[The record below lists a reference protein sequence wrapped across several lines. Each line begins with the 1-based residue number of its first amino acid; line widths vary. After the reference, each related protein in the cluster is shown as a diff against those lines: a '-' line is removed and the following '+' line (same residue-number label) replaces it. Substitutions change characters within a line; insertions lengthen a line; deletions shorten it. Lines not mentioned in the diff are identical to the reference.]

1 MKANDQERDK
11 FDKALDTIINLF
23 NELEDDEPIVEF
35 DPDVIQK
42 IEIAK
47 KIYGANVINERI
59 NNVVKEILTLLP
71 LDAEIDEEDEDDS

>member
-23 NELEDDEPIVEF
+23 NDLEDDEPIVEF
-35 DPDVIQK
+35 DEDVTLK

-47 KIYGANVINERI
+47 KIYGSNVINERM
-59 NNVVKEILTLLP
+59 NNVVKEILMLLP
-71 LDAEIDEEDEDDS
+71 LDAEIDEEGDS

>member
-23 NELEDDEPIVEF
+23 NDLEDDEPIVEF
-35 DPDVIQK
+35 DEDVTLK

-47 KIYGANVINERI
+47 KIYGSNVINERI
-59 NNVVKEILTLLP
+59 NNVVKEILMLLP
-71 LDAEIDEEDEDDS
+71 LDAEIDEEGDS